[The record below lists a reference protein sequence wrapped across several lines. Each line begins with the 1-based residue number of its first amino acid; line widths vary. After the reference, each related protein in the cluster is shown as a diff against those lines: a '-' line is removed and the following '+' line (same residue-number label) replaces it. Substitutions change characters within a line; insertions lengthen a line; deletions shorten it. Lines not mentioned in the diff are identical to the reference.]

1 MKEILVP
8 EIGPQ
13 IFNNNQQLLIVKVT
27 KKKKKKKKVK
37 GVNAK
42 KKK

>member
-13 IFNNNQQLLIVKVT
+13 IFNNNQQLLIVKVI
-27 KKKKKKKKVK
+27 KKKK
-37 GVNAK
+37 
-42 KKK
+42 